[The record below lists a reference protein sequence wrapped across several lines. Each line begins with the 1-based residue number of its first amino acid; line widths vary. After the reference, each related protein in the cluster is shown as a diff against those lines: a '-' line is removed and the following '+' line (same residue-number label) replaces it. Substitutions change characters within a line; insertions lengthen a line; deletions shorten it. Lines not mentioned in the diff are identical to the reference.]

1 MRGMTRGQAFEVAF
15 WLLFAAGAFALTF
28 TFDQEIEIYAF
39 GAAGWPRAVT
49 LLVALAALGQLWA
62 DLRAGPASASG
73 YAVVDAARRGG
84 DAAVRFYSRMA
95 LTLGLPLLYAS
106 LLETI
111 GFYCLTPFFIAAY
124 LVLLGERR
132 WPWVLGI
139 TLGIYAMFL
148 LLFARLLFV
157 GLPTGNV
164 SPFYDVSNW
173 LLVVI
178 R

>member
-15 WLLFAAGAFALTF
+15 WLVFAIGAFGLTY
-28 TFDQEIEIYAF
+28 TFDQEIEIYAY

-49 LLVALAALGQLWA
+49 LLVVLAALGQLWA
-62 DLRAGPASASG
+62 DMRAPPEVAANPDM
-73 YAVVDAARRGG
+73 ARAARRDG
-84 DAAVRFYSRMA
+84 DEAVRFYSRMA

-106 LLETI
+106 LLENV
-111 GFYCLTPFFIAAY
+111 GFYFLTPFFIAAY

-132 WPWVLGI
+132 WPWVLGV
-139 TLGIYAMFL
+139 TLGIYVMFL
-148 LLFARLLFV
+148 ILFARLLFV

-164 SPFYDVSNW
+164 SPFYDFSNW